1 MDPYQDGIGL
11 QKDGATA
18 KPQIFKNIDGWFT
31 YNAISNLT

>member
-1 MDPYQDGIGL
+1 MDPYEDGIGL

-18 KPQIFKNIDGWFT
+18 KPLIFKNIDGWFT